1 MLERIKRA
9 LQLTD
14 NTFDT
19 DIASWIDAA
28 VIDLNIAGVDTDAI
42 SAATTDAIAT
52 TAIVTYCSYQ
62 FEILHGN
69 LDRANR
75 LKIAYD
81 EQKGMLST
89 ATGYTTWG

>member
-14 NTFDT
+14 TTFDT
-19 DIASWIDAA
+19 DITNWINAA
-28 VIDLNIAGVDTDAI
+28 VKDLNIAGVDSTAI
-42 SAATTDAIAT
+42 AAETTDAMAM
-52 TAIVTYCSYQ
+52 TAIITYCAYQ
-62 FEILHGN
+62 FEVLHGN